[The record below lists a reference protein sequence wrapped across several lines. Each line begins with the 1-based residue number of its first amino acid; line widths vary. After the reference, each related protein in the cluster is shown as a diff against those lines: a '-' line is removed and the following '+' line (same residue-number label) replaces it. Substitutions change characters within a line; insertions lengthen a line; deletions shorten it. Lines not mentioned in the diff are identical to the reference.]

1 MGTSVVFP
9 LINALVDHFT
19 EALPDVEVHD
29 GFGVSDHADDFLM
42 VGVEDPNGSEAT
54 SADAQQTWAG
64 LGANARNE
72 TGTVT
77 CAALVWRGNPGDTGQ
92 REARDAAAAIVAA
105 VENSLRGEPGEP
117 HLGGVV
123 PGLMW
128 VGFGSRVRL
137 VQDQTESGPMALVV
151 FDIDFKAR
159 I

>member
-1 MGTSVVFP
+1 MGTSVVFS
-9 LINALVDHFT
+9 LIDALVDHFT
-19 EALPDVEVHD
+19 EALPGIEVHD
-29 GFGVSDHADDFLM
+29 GFGLSDDAFDFLM

-54 SADAQQTWAG
+54 SAESQQTWAG

-77 CAALVWRGNPGDTGQ
+77 CAAVAWRGNPGESGQ
-92 REARDAAAAIVAA
+92 REAREAAKAIVAA
-105 VENSLRGEPGEP
+105 VEEDLRVDPN
-117 HLGGVV
+117 LGGVV

-128 VGFGSRVRL
+128 VGFGTRL
-137 VQDQTESGPMALVV
+137 RIVQDQTEIGPMCMAV